1 MDRSKYKALKKE
13 LKALIPKDDSLQSSV
28 EAYDDNFYL
37 SFLYSENIYTVEQAM
52 QFCIKYGIKTQT
64 DMLEYFAKKIFKT

>member
-13 LKALIPKDDSLQSSV
+13 LKALIPKDDSLQTSI

-37 SFLYSENIYTVEQAM
+37 SFLYSENIYTVEEAM
-52 QFCIKYGIKTQT
+52 KSVEGTALNMGIKIS
-64 DMLEYFAKKIFKT
+64 E